1 MNLDPEIQKLIE
13 KENRKWKEMS
23 DKKLEADFNNAMA
36 QIEKDF
42 TERTEIIN
50 THPVNELDDALEKH
64 SVYSKLFDEAET
76 MNINGTMPQRHVY
89 GQKQERY
96 MTDSEIIKQQQNRER
111 NQRRK
116 KAKPEIGDYA
126 NDSELFAN
134 EAESFGFR
142 DRKQERIN
150 KLNSDEAYQQK
161 LQNRDARL
169 QRRAE
174 KRHNIIKQ
182 SNELQDKWNK
192 ISGQF
197 GHNDAKYLFDNFD
210 NDFINK
216 VVKQIDTGNTE
227 NIDWINNKILD
238 KDGHYG
244 YKMSPEGY
252 ADMQAIAREAQY
264 VVEPNAPKMDKQRQQ
279 KKKNTPAVKTSEEIL
294 SDKNSVKVIDKL
306 KAQGFTEKQAISLIA
321 ENGAD
326 DAMAVAKSV
335 HRHKAKSNADIKY
348 ARRMPENFEKHM
360 GLITSDMTLKEKIAM
375 KHLEKKDLIDN
386 ARDSVAKARMA
397 YDKPVPEKLK
407 KQIIKEANPN
417 STIASVAKGN
427 KWTIANGAFAGI
439 MGIADYKESRKEGKT
454 VLESAGS
461 AVFEFAKGEVLGFWG
476 SVGLDIV
483 KGVPKMAVGAY
494 NEVQS
499 VNRSMNNLQR
509 FTPFADSQFADTQQL
524 ATMRQS
530 GMEMAKM
537 ANYNLQQTLMG
548 TEAKYLH
555 R

>member
-50 THPVNELDDALEKH
+50 THPIDELDDALEKH

-76 MNINGTMPQRHVY
+76 MNINGTMPQKQVY
-89 GQKQERY
+89 GQKQERI
-96 MTDSEIIKQQQNRER
+96 D
-111 NQRRK
+111 
-116 KAKPEIGDYA
+116 
-126 NDSELFAN
+126 
-134 EAESFGFR
+134 
-142 DRKQERIN
+142 
-150 KLNSDEAYQQK
+150 KLNSDEAY
-161 LQNRDARL
+161 
-169 QRRAE
+169 
-174 KRHNIIKQ
+174 
-182 SNELQDKWNK
+182 
-192 ISGQF
+192 
-197 GHNDAKYLFDNFD
+197 
-210 NDFINK
+210 
-216 VVKQIDTGNTE
+216 
-227 NIDWINNKILD
+227 
-238 KDGHYG
+238 
-244 YKMSPEGY
+244 
-252 ADMQAIAREAQY
+252 
-264 VVEPNAPKMDKQRQQ
+264 QQ